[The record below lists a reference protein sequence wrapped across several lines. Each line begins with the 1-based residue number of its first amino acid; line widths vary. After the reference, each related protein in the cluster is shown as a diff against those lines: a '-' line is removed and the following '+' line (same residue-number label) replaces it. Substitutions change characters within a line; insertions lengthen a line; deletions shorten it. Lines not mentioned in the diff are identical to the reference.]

1 MTQPTDSPQVAAP
14 SETAPN
20 ESVGTGG
27 AAHMA
32 VPGTIPAPELAA
44 FIHLEARLADESRYA
59 EWEALWD
66 DDACYWVPTHED
78 ADPEH
83 DVSYI
88 FDNRH
93 RLASRIR
100 QLQTGVRHAQS
111 PPSKIRR
118 LISNLE
124 VVASDAATVTIGSNF
139 ALFEH
144 RYTTTIWAGRYLHC
158 LRITPTGPRL
168 VSKTVHLVN
177 AADAVPT
184 MAFLL

>member
-1 MTQPTDSPQVAAP
+1 MTTHTQTSQTQTSQ
-14 SETAPN
+14 SE
-20 ESVGTGG
+20 SGMIGTSTR
-27 AAHMA
+27 
-32 VPGTIPAPELAA
+32 PGQLPPPELAA
-44 FIHLEARLADESRYA
+44 FVYLEARLADEARYA

-83 DVSYI
+83 DVSYVY
-88 FDNRH
+88 DNRN

-111 PPSKIRR
+111 PPSKMRR

-124 VVASDAATVTIGSNF
+124 VTDTDGDTVTIGSNF
-139 ALFEH
+139 ALFEY
-144 RYTTTIWAGRYLHC
+144 RYTTTIWAGRYLHR
-158 LRITPTGPRL
+158 LRAREEGVRL

-177 AADAVPT
+177 AQGAVPT
-184 MAFLL
+184 MAFLI